1 MKKGPK
7 ALKIEDT
14 AKVFREVAKLI
25 EANPGMMNT
34 EGVFRISAN
43 AENPPEII
51 KRILSKKDIAQ
62 RGYTVHDLVGT
73 LKAALKNNVLLQYEN
88 PYIVYLRDALSKVD
102 GTKPETT
109 DAAVKAIQQLI
120 ENLGKS
126 SDKKDQCIA
135 EIMHTYI
142 HLANIAA
149 QFSKTN
155 KMTPDNLSIAAIGPL
170 FYNNIM
176 IAKDPMEVLDLTSKA
191 APVAASA
198 IESPDFQVAYEPPNT
213 FRAKPFIASEAASKK
228 VRAITSS
235 SVAASSKENMEPE
248 KPERRSDHR
257 KR

>member
-7 ALKIEDT
+7 ALKIEDA
-14 AKVFREVAKLI
+14 AKVFREIAKQI
-25 EANPGMMNT
+25 EANPGMMNV

-43 AENPPEII
+43 AEKPPEII
-51 KRILSKKDIAQ
+51 KKILKSKDITKE
-62 RGYTVHDLVGT
+62 GYTVHDLIGT

-88 PYIVYLRDALSKVD
+88 PHIVYLRHALSKVD
-102 GTKPETT
+102 GTKPETI
-109 DAAVKAIQQLI
+109 DAAVKAIQQVI

-126 SDKKDQCIA
+126 SNIKDQCIA

-176 IAKDPMEVLDLTSKA
+176 IAKDPMEALDLTSKA
-191 APVAASA
+191 GPVAASA
-198 IESPDFQVAYEPPNT
+198 IESRDFQAAYEPPSAL
-213 FRAKPFIASEAASKK
+213 RAKPFIASEMTSIKLS
-228 VRAITSS
+228 VIPSS
-235 SVAASSKENMEPE
+235 SATASSKENMEPE